1 MLLCHS
7 CHNDNLLGAIFCLS
21 CGNSL
26 LPEDRKR
33 DTTAMLGARPTARPS
48 SPAVA
53 HSAPRVHD
61 GERRLRATILNN
73 GRHVNLPLA
82 APVLVGRQDSAR
94 GLFPDLDL
102 NNDGG
107 YDSGVSRRH
116 ARISLVND
124 VALVEDLG
132 SANGTF
138 INDQR
143 LQPRAPQR
151 IQPSDELRFGSLIL
165 RIEQT

>member
-1 MLLCHS
+1 
-7 CHNDNLLGAIFCLS
+7 
-21 CGNSL
+21 
-26 LPEDRKR
+26 
-33 DTTAMLGARPTARPS
+33 
-48 SPAVA
+48 
-53 HSAPRVHD
+53 
-61 GERRLRATILNN
+61 
-73 GRHVNLPLA
+73 
-82 APVLVGRQDSAR
+82 
-94 GLFPDLDL
+94 
-102 NNDGG
+102 
-107 YDSGVSRRH
+107 
-116 ARISLVND
+116 